1 MVIEEDELNGHV
13 LLQAIENLLDNE
25 EMRREMGANA
35 LHMVNTKGT
44 DAIAEGIIG
53 LVRS

>member
-1 MVIEEDELNGHV
+1 MVIEEDELICPV
-13 LLQAIENLLDNE
+13 RLQAIENLLDNE